1 MVNFAVIGC
10 SKRGTG
16 NINTLCKVDGV
27 NIVSVCDIYE
37 DRVAQTVE
45 HLKELG
51 HDAKGFTDYKQAL
64 DIPKLDAVMIVSSW
78 QSHSEIAIYAMKK
91 GIAVASEVGGEY
103 SIDRLFSLVRT
114 QEETGSPYMFLEN
127 CCFGEE
133 ELLATSMVRR
143 GKLGKVSFCAGAY
156 THDLRNEVA
165 YGIKNR
171 HYRFKNYLLRNCEN
185 YPTHDLGPIAKL
197 LNINRGNRIVS
208 LCSMSSAAN
217 GLSEY
222 IASRDDADEEMKTAV
237 FKQGDVV
244 ETLLKCSNGELI
256 RLHLDTTLPT
266 SYSRDFTVRGT
277 KGSYYQATNSF
288 YFEGDKEEFVTWK
301 YTKDAINNAE
311 KYREFLP
318 DIWKNITQEEREKG
332 HGGMDYLCFKAF
344 VEALQNKKSM
354 PIDVYDAAVW
364 MAVSTLSEQ
373 SIINGGAVQQMP
385 DFTNGKWIDRKPQD
399 VVDI

>member
-1 MVNFAVIGC
+1 
-10 SKRGTG
+10 
-16 NINTLCKVDGV
+16 
-27 NIVSVCDIYE
+27 
-37 DRVAQTVE
+37 
-45 HLKELG
+45 
-51 HDAKGFTDYKQAL
+51 
-64 DIPKLDAVMIVSSW
+64 
-78 QSHSEIAIYAMKK
+78 
-91 GIAVASEVGGEY
+91 
-103 SIDRLFSLVRT
+103 
-114 QEETGSPYMFLEN
+114 
-127 CCFGEE
+127 
-133 ELLATSMVRR
+133 
-143 GKLGKVSFCAGAY
+143 
-156 THDLRNEVA
+156 
-165 YGIKNR
+165 
-171 HYRFKNYLLRNCEN
+171 
-185 YPTHDLGPIAKL
+185 
-197 LNINRGNRIVS
+197 
-208 LCSMSSAAN
+208 MSSDAN

-222 IASRDDADEEMKTAV
+222 IATRDDADEEMKTAV

-277 KGSYYQATNSF
+277 KGSYYQATDLF

-311 KYREFLP
+311 KYCEFLP
-318 DIWKNITQEEREKG
+318 DIWENITQEEREKG

-373 SIINGGAVQQMP
+373 SIINSGAVQQMP